1 MNKNQAYHLLQWSIY
16 ILTIIII
23 LLFIPARYVWIL
35 LVLIGTAFTGAF
47 ILRFIKKYPGKGEPL
62 HVDLLSGVI
71 SILLII
77 PYQFIE
83 ATFPILFIKIM
94 TPPLILIPHFAYI
107 LKNKNIHPPGIVA
120 QGRKNQKKQ

>member
-16 ILTIIII
+16 VLIIVII

-35 LVLIGTAFTGAF
+35 LALIGAAFTGAF
-47 ILRFIKKYPGKGEPL
+47 ILRFIKKYPGKDEPL

-77 PYQFIE
+77 PYQFME
-83 ATFPILFIKIM
+83 GTFLIIFLKII
-94 TPPLILIPHFAYI
+94 TPLVILIPHFAYI

-120 QGRKNQKKQ
+120 LTRKNQKK